1 MCVHMSEFSRPCTL
15 HRWEAYLV
23 SFYLMIWYP
32 SLVMYR
38 TKNTEVYS
46 ESFSDSFK
54 FSTFSFCVFQTHL
67 KIDFLSIY
75 TQSKNRFLDANE
87 SGLSAQCTQTE
98 YASRGMGYR
107 VRWYKMTYKLSSCL
121 LQQENGN
128 IQFHHILLWQN
139 RSSLIRFD
147 GEHWCTA
154 SFRS

>member
-75 TQSKNRFLDANE
+75 TQSKDKTKTGFWMLMGQV
-87 SGLSAQCTQTE
+87 SVLSALRQSTHPGVWVTE
-98 YASRGMGYR
+98 SDDTKWRTNLVHVCYNRRMAIF
-107 VRWYKMTYKLSSCL
+107 SSITFFFGRIV
-121 LQQENGN
+121 Q
-128 IQFHHILLWQN
+128 
-139 RSSLIRFD
+139 
-147 GEHWCTA
+147 A
-154 SFRS
+154 